1 MFNFSKSSSPAWN
14 FDEEEPEGILFE
26 YNELTQNVS
35 AVVKLI
41 ADDEETD
48 SVTGYSYSISPAYPQ
63 DILTITTSSEEGVRI
78 TAPSLAGFFP
88 IEFVHYLH
96 DGESVF
102 ADFWHDVPL
111 GVEIVEFRPSTLR
124 TFTYSLTVTATTSS
138 GAVYS
143 TTLDMTVEHDWT
155 PGKLK
160 LLEYVDAI
168 RRANG

>member
-41 ADDEETD
+41 ADDEETG
-48 SVTGYSYSISPAYPQ
+48 SVIDYSYSISPAYPQ
-63 DILTITTSSEEGVRI
+63 GILTITADEDGVRI

-88 IEFVHYLH
+88 IEFVHYLQ

-102 ADFWHDVPL
+102 ADFWHDVPM
-111 GVEIVEFRPSTLR
+111 GSEIVEFRPSTLR
-124 TFTYSLTVTATTSS
+124 TFTYSLTVAATTSS
-138 GAVYS
+138 GTEYS

-168 RRANG
+168 RSANG

>member
-1 MFNFSKSSSPAWN
+1 MPT
-14 FDEEEPEGILFE
+14 GILFD
-26 YNELTQNVS
+26 YDELTENISANVTLLS
-35 AVVKLI
+35 DGDGTDFVV
-41 ADDEETD
+41 
-48 SVTGYSYSISPAYPQ
+48 SCSYSISPAYPL
-63 DILTITTSSEEGVRI
+63 DVFNITASATGVQI

-88 IEFVHYLH
+88 IEFVHYLQ

-102 ADFWHDVPL
+102 AKFWHEVPM

-124 TFTYSLTVTATTSS
+124 TFTYTLTVTATTSS

-143 TTLDMTVEHDWT
+143 TQLAMTVQHDWT

-160 LLEYVDAI
+160 LLEYVDAF